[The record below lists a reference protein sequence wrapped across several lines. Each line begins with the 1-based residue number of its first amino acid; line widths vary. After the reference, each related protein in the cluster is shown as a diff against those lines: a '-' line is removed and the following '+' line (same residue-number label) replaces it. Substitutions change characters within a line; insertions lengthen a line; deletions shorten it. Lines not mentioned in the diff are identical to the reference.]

1 MTNQYGIDNIRFAKS
16 ETLLAKG
23 YLKSSYQLPEPALA
37 SYTLGSQILDLTQ
50 GGNAYRGDRKFILLW
65 QNIFTDDAHIIWN
78 IINDAIGDT
87 GEMWATAD
95 KGWNGSG
102 FTNSWIDIK
111 GIPKLPQIVPQENSN
126 GLIVAQLIFQI
137 DNTSVQNDPASF

>member
-50 GGNAYRGDRKFILLW
+50 GVNAYRGDRKFILLW

-87 GEMWATAD
+87 GEMWATVD
-95 KGWNGSG
+95 TGWNGSA
-102 FTNSWIDIK
+102 FINSWIDIK
-111 GIPKLPQIVPQENSN
+111 GVPKLPQIVAQENTN